1 MAMELGA
8 KAVPESGSRL
18 ALVQPCYTS
27 FGLAGL
33 SEYFAYMGR
42 RIIESL
48 TDSRHWVLAMLALE
62 GCQRMPDVAEQL
74 AEVAVTSLKIS
85 TLDTTRMIEVAIEY
99 VKRLRVSGRTA
110 DRERRFYQ
118 YLVDAFAN
126 LVVREKGFDAFL
138 DFHDRDWYK
147 ADESVRDRR
156 GTL

>member
-1 MAMELGA
+1 
-8 KAVPESGSRL
+8 
-18 ALVQPCYTS
+18 
-27 FGLAGL
+27 
-33 SEYFAYMGR
+33 
-42 RIIESL
+42 
-48 TDSRHWVLAMLALE
+48 
-62 GCQRMPDVAEQL
+62 MPDVAEQL